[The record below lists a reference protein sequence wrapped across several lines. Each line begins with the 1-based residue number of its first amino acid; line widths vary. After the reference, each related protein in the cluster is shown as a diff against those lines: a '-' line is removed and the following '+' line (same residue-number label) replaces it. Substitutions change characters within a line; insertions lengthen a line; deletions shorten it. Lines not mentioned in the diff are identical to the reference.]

1 MFVPKR
7 TITSIWALPGRIGL
21 VALACLTGIAAL
33 AASSPAYAEDVGYWD
48 IDEETGLERLTVV
61 GSKARRMEIPGSATR
76 IGPEELETFEYSD
89 INRILRQA
97 PGVNIQE
104 EDGFGLRPNIGIRGT
119 GIERSERITLME
131 DGVLIAPAPYAA
143 PGAYYFPTAGRLEA
157 VEVRK
162 GSSAIKFG
170 PRTTGGA
177 INLVSTSIPEAPG
190 GKLTARIGS
199 HGLKELHA
207 YASTSTG
214 NLAILGETFQAGA
227 DGFKRLPSGA
237 NTGFRIEDYL
247 VKARLSA
254 GETAARVQFLE
265 LKAGVVS
272 QTSNETYLGL
282 MEEDFTADP
291 LQRYAASALDEFT
304 SKHYQLQATHYVEF
318 GPRVDITSVLYYNA
332 FERDWFKLDDLD
344 FGDGRGRIRPRE
356 VFENPTDPLNAAAL
370 AILRGEA
377 DSIDDAL
384 QLRHN
389 AREYQSYGVQVV
401 AGFGFDI
408 GASSHDLEISVRYH
422 EDEEDRLQNR
432 ENFAMIG
439 GSLVRTSVG
448 APGSQANRVGSA
460 RALAIYVQDE
470 IVMGDF
476 RLIPGLRVESID
488 LTRRDYAL
496 DDPDRLSGP
505 TMVRKSHLTV
515 AIPGFG
521 VAYDASDALTL
532 IAGVHKGFSPPA
544 PGIGGGSEAAG
555 AEESVNWEAGFRYA
569 SGGLNVEAIGFYSD
583 YSNLLGTCSNATGC
597 GAGDIGDQFNGGAVD
612 VIGLELS
619 ADTIIALSASLT
631 MPLKLTYTYTEAEF
645 SASFADSFW
654 GDVQA
659 GDALP
664 YIPAHQV
671 NASVGLEGSEWA
683 LDLTLNYVAGT
694 RAQAGSGAVPA
705 LQRIDGRLV
714 ADVSASY
721 NIRHN
726 LRLFASVE
734 NLFDNVYVV
743 ARRPYGARPG
753 KPRSVFGGL
762 SLSF

>member
-1 MFVPKR
+1 MRKISQVFVSKR
-7 TITSIWALPGRIGL
+7 KITYICA
-21 VALACLTGIAAL
+21 LTGLISLTVVAAL
-33 AASSPAYAEDVGYWD
+33 VVNTPAHAEDVGYWD
-48 IDEETGLERLTVV
+48 VDEATGLERLTVI

-76 IGPEELETFEYSD
+76 IGPEELEKFEYND

-177 INLVSTSIPEAPG
+177 INLVSTSIPDQRG
-190 GKLTARIGS
+190 GKLMARVGS

-207 YASTSTG
+207 WASTSTG
-214 NLAILGETFQAGA
+214 NLAIMGETFQANA
-227 DGFKRLPSGA
+227 DGFKNLPNGA
-237 NTGFRIEDYL
+237 DTGFDIEDYL

-265 LKAGVVS
+265 VKAGYVR

-282 MEEDFTADP
+282 TEEDFAADP
-291 LQRYAASALDEFT
+291 LQRYAASALDEFN
-304 SKHYQLQATHYVEF
+304 SKHYQLQATHYIEL
-318 GPRVDITSVLYYNA
+318 GSSVDITSVLYYNA

-356 VFENPTDPLNAAAL
+356 VFENPTDPLNVAAL

-389 AREYQSYGVQVV
+389 AREYESYGVQIV

-408 GASSHDLEISVRYH
+408 GASAHDLEISVRYH
-422 EDEEDRLQNR
+422 EDEADRLQNR
-432 ENFAMIG
+432 ENFAMLS
-439 GSLVRTSVG
+439 GSLVLTSVG

-460 RALAIYVQDE
+460 KALAIYVQDE

-488 LTRRDYAL
+488 LTRRDYST
-496 DDPDRLSGP
+496 DDPERLAGP
-505 TMVRKSHLTV
+505 TRVRQNSLTV

-521 VAYDASDALTL
+521 VTWDASDALTL

-544 PGIGGGSEAAG
+544 PGSETAG
-555 AEESVNWEAGFRYA
+555 AEKSVNWEAGFRYA

-619 ADTIIALSASLT
+619 ADTVFDLSASLT
-631 MPLKLTYTYTEAEF
+631 MLLKLTYTYTDAEF
-645 SASFADSFW
+645 SSSFSDSFW

-664 YIPAHQV
+664 YIPAHQA
-671 NASVGLEGSEWA
+671 NASAGLEGLKWA
-683 LDLTLNYVAGT
+683 LDLTLNYVAET
-694 RAQAGSGAVPA
+694 RNRAGSGPVPV
-705 LQRIDGRLV
+705 LQRINGRMV

-726 LRLFASVE
+726 VRLFASVE
-734 NLFDNVYVV
+734 NIFDNVYVV

-753 KPRSVFGGL
+753 KPRSLSGGL

>member
-7 TITSIWALPGRIGL
+7 KITPICALTGLIGL
-21 VALACLTGIAAL
+21 AGVAVL
-33 AASSPAYAEDVGYWD
+33 AASAPAQAEDAGYWD
-48 IDEETGLERLTVV
+48 IDEATGIERLTVI
-61 GSKARRMEIPGSATR
+61 GSKGRRLEIPGSATR
-76 IGPEELETFEYSD
+76 IGPEELEKFEYTD
-89 INRILRQA
+89 INRILRQV

-143 PGAYYFPTAGRLEA
+143 PAAYYFPTAGRLEA

-177 INLVSTSIPEAPG
+177 INLVSTSIPDQPG
-190 GKLTARIGS
+190 GKVMARIGS
-199 HGLKELHA
+199 HGVKELHA
-207 YASTSTG
+207 WGSVSSG
-214 NLAILGETFQAGA
+214 NLAIMGETFQAGA
-227 DGFKRLPSGA
+227 DGFKRLPNGA
-237 NTGFRIEDYL
+237 STGFDIEDYL
-247 VKARLSA
+247 IKARLSA

-265 LKAGVVS
+265 LKAGTVR

-282 MEEDFTADP
+282 TEEDFAADP
-291 LQRYAASALDEFT
+291 LQRYAASALDEFN
-304 SKHYQLQATHYVEF
+304 SKHTQLQATHYVEF

-356 VFENPTDPLNAAAL
+356 VFENPTDPLNVAAL

-389 AREYQSYGVQVV
+389 AREYQSYGVQIV

-408 GASSHDLEISVRYH
+408 GASQHDLEISLRYH

-432 ENFAMIG
+432 ENFAMRG
-439 GSLVRTSVG
+439 GSLVLTSVG

-460 RALAIYVQDE
+460 RALAMYVQDE
-470 IVMGDF
+470 IVIGDF

-488 LTRRDYAL
+488 LTRRDYST
-496 DDPDRLSGP
+496 DDPERLAGP
-505 TMVRKSHLTV
+505 TRVRRNSLTV

-521 VAYDASDALTL
+521 VTYDASDELTL
-532 IAGVHKGFSPPA
+532 IAGVHKGFSPPG
-544 PGIGGGSEAAG
+544 PGTGGSSEAAVS
-555 AEESVNWEAGFRYA
+555 EKSVNWEAGLRYV
-569 SGGLNVEAIGFYSD
+569 SGDLNLEAIGFYSD

-597 GAGDIGDQFNGGAVD
+597 GAGDNGDQFNGGAVD
-612 VIGLELS
+612 VIGLELTV
-619 ADTIIALSASLT
+619 DTIVDLSPGVTL
-631 MPLKLTYTYTEAEF
+631 PLKLTYTYTDAEF
-645 SASFADSFW
+645 STSFADSFW
-654 GDVQA
+654 GEVEK

-671 NASVGLEGSEWA
+671 NASVGLEGLKWA
-683 LDLTLNYVAGT
+683 LNLTLNYVAET
-694 RAQAGSGAVPA
+694 RNRAGSGAVPV

-726 LRLFASVE
+726 VRLFASIE

-762 SLSF
+762 SVSF